1 MSVLTDPIAD
11 FLTRIRNAS
20 AAAKQ
25 DFSAPFSKI
34 KGEIARILQEEGYI
48 WGYEVV
54 TNEVTKPQLKVKLK
68 YQGKTSVIT
77 DLKRVSTPG
86 RRHYVGFEEIPR
98 VRQGTGIAILS
109 TPKGLMT
116 GHRARKH
123 KLGGELLALVW

>member
-11 FLTRIRNAS
+11 FLTRIRNATS
-20 AAAKQ
+20 AAKQ
-25 DFSAPFSKI
+25 DFSVPYSKI
-34 KGEIARILQEEGYI
+34 KAEIARILQEEGYI

-54 TNEVTKPQLKVKLK
+54 TTEATKPKIIVKLK
-68 YQGKTSVIT
+68 YQGKTGVIT
-77 DLKRVSTPG
+77 NLKRVSTPG

-98 VRQGTGIAILS
+98 VLQGTGIAILS

-116 GHRARKH
+116 GHRARKQ